1 MTGSSEGRPAADRT
15 TRASGTFAIT
25 TQRPVAIFMVVV
37 AVAVFGYISYQ
48 QLALT
53 LMPELSYPTV
63 TIRTEYPDT
72 APEEVENLI
81 SRPIE
86 QRLGVLNNLVS
97 IVSISRA
104 GVSDVIL
111 EFGWDTDMNDAV
123 QTARENL
130 DRLRLPEG
138 VHRPLILRYDPTQD
152 PIMRVGL
159 YGGGDLYAL
168 RQIAEDEIRQ
178 ELEALKGV
186 AAARVQGGLEEE
198 IRVDVDERQL
208 ALLGLG
214 IADINRRLREEN
226 VNLAGGSLLDAQT
239 QYLVRT
245 LNEFQSL
252 DEVAGLIVGEREGV
266 EIRLKDVAEIGRGHK
281 EREVITRVNGVES
294 VEIEIFKEADA
305 NIVSTAKRVRSRLF
319 GSPEQLDYVAKLK
332 AGQIEKAE
340 KGNRGAQVRQFVQ
353 LKEMTSFIQYSLPHG
368 MEMGVL
374 SDQSRF
380 IERSV
385 DEVKQTAVIGGLLAI
400 LVLYVFLRN
409 PINTAIVGLAIP
421 ISVVAT
427 FAPMNIFDVS
437 LNIMSLGGLALGIGM
452 LVDNSIV
459 VLESIFRCREEGDDI
474 VSAAIR
480 GTGEVGGAVFASTLT
495 TVAVFFPIVFVDGVA
510 GQVFGDM
517 ALTVVFS
524 LIASLGVALFFI
536 PMLASRRV
544 QVGEGAGPGL
554 PGGRVGEV
562 TRSEVLQLW
571 SLEKLKSIRTE
582 RARGG
587 NLAPFSGWIL
597 LLFLCVILE
606 FAGRTLWILAAAV
619 ILLLKMAFVVLA
631 VVPYFPVAAGVQ
643 RLRNRG
649 GPGPIWDRICSWG
662 TDRDLFKRRFVR
674 TVWDDLLSFT
684 APESLG
690 RDFKPAF
697 RWSAGSI
704 RRVVSWALRGR
715 TGMRLP
721 RALPALLA
729 LVLLAALFV
738 ITPLYLFAR
747 FAIFLAVVSVGK
759 VLVLALLL
767 TALAGLAG
775 LILLGLGVLP
785 LLVPVLFLFEHGF
798 GPLSRSYPTAIRWAL
813 QNRMPVILS
822 SLALFV
828 ACWFLLL
835 PRIGKELIP
844 QVHQGVFDLEMAMP
858 VGTPLRAT
866 DAMARRL
873 ETRVLSEGG
882 VSRVASAVGVD
893 RLAITSEDRG
903 EHTAKMTV
911 ALEEAGDG
919 DGNPAVRILRKLG
932 ALPVEIWGGVTGESL
947 LAQREE
953 ALMARLRATLR
964 DLPQL
969 KIDFS
974 RTALFTTKT
983 PIEVEIRGYDLQSLG
998 RLGREAEAALSQV
1011 PGLYDVK
1018 SSLQRGSP
1026 EVQIVYERDLLA
1038 EFGLNLRSVAS
1049 LVREKIQGEVATRF
1063 REAERRIDMLVRL
1076 READRAGVA
1085 DLRRLVVNPEGE
1097 VPISLSAVA
1106 DIRVE
1111 EGPSEIRRIDQQRAV
1126 RVSANVSGF
1135 DLGTVTGM
1143 IQHALEGMDVPKDVN
1158 ILIGGQNREMQTSL
1172 NSLAFALALA
1182 IFLVYIVM
1190 ASQFES
1196 FTHPLVII
1204 FTIPLALIG
1213 VIVVLYLLGLS
1224 LSVVVFL
1231 GLIMLAGIVVNN
1243 AIVMVDYI
1251 NRLRRDGMAKFDAIV
1266 RAATVRFRPIVMTT
1280 STTVLGLLPMALG
1293 LGEGAEIRTPMAV
1306 TVVAGL
1312 ISATVLTLVIV
1323 PTVYSLVDRGD

>member
-1 MTGSSEGRPAADRT
+1 
-15 TRASGTFAIT
+15 
-25 TQRPVAIFMVVV
+25 MVVV

-138 VHRPLILRYDPTQD
+138 VNRPLILRYDPTQD

-159 YGGGDLYAL
+159 YSGGDLYSL

-186 AAARVQGGLEEE
+186 AAARVHGGLEEE
-198 IRVDVDERQL
+198 IRVDVDEGQL

-214 IADINRRLREEN
+214 IADISRRLREEN

-252 DEVAGLIVGEREGV
+252 DEVRALVVGEREGV
-266 EIRLKDVAEIGRGHK
+266 EIRLKDVANVSRAHK

-305 NIVSTAKRVRSRLF
+305 NIVSTANRVRSRLF
-319 GSPEQLDYVAKLK
+319 GSPEQLEYVAKLK
-332 AGQIEKAE
+332 VGQIEAAE
-340 KGNRGAQVRQFVQ
+340 KGDRGAQVRRFVQ
-353 LKEMTSFIQYSLPHG
+353 LKEMTSFIQYSLPAG
-368 MEMGVL
+368 MEMEVL

-380 IERSV
+380 IEGSV
-385 DEVKQTAVIGGLLAI
+385 NEVKRTAVIGGLLAI

-474 VSAAIR
+474 VAAAIR

-495 TVAVFFPIVFVDGVA
+495 TVAVFFPIVFVEGVA

-536 PMLASRRV
+536 PMLASRRI
-544 QVGEGAGPGL
+544 QMGGSAGPGL
-554 PGGRVGEV
+554 SSGRVGEM

-571 SLEKLKSIRTE
+571 SLEKLRSVRTE
-582 RARGG
+582 RERGG
-587 NLAPFSGWIL
+587 DFAPFLGWIL
-597 LLFLCVILE
+597 LLILCVVAE
-606 FAGRTLWILAAAV
+606 FVVRALWILAAAV
-619 ILLLKMAFVVLA
+619 IVLLKMAFMVLA
-631 VVPYFPVAAGVQ
+631 VVPFLPAVAGVQ
-643 RLRNRG
+643 RLRKRG
-649 GPGPIWDRICSWG
+649 GPGPIWDAICSWG

-674 TVWDDLLSFT
+674 TIWDDLLSFT

-690 RDFKPAF
+690 SDIGPAL
-697 RWSAGSI
+697 RWSLGSM
-704 RRVVSWALRGR
+704 RRVVRWALQGGFGARSLR
-715 TGMRLP
+715 SLP
-721 RALPALLA
+721 TLLT

-738 ITPLYLFAR
+738 LTPFYLFAR
-747 FAIFLAVVSVGK
+747 FVIFLAVASAGK

-767 TALAGLAG
+767 VFLAGMAS
-775 LILLGLGVLP
+775 LILLGLLILP
-785 LLVPVLFLFEHGF
+785 ILAPILFLFEHGF
-798 GPLSRSYPTAIRWAL
+798 DPLSRSYPTGLRWAL
-813 QNRMPVILS
+813 QNRARVLLS
-822 SLALFV
+822 ALAMFA

-835 PRIGKELIP
+835 PRIGSELIP
-844 QVHQGVFDLEMAMP
+844 QVHQGEFNLEMAMP

-866 DAMARRL
+866 NEMAQRL
-873 ETRVLSEGG
+873 ESTVHAERGIA
-882 VSRVASAVGVD
+882 RVASVVGVD
-893 RLAITSEDRG
+893 RLAITSEDQG
-903 EHTAKMTV
+903 EHTAKVTV
-911 ALEEAGDG
+911 ALEEDG
-919 DGNPAVRILRKLG
+919 LEKSSASRVLRRLGSLPA
-932 ALPVEIWGGVTGESL
+932 EIWGGVTGESL
-947 LAQREE
+947 LAQREQ
-953 ALMARLRATLR
+953 ALMDRLRSALR
-964 DLPQL
+964 DLPQV

-974 RTALFTTKT
+974 RTDLFTTKT
-983 PIEVEIRGYDLQSLG
+983 PIEVEIRGNDLQSLG
-998 RLGREAEAALSQV
+998 QLGRDAEVALSGI

-1026 EVQIVYERDLLA
+1026 EVQIVYQRDLLA
-1038 EFGLNLRSVAS
+1038 KFGLNLRSVAS
-1049 LVREKIQGEVATRF
+1049 LVREKVQGEVATRF

-1076 READRAGVA
+1076 HEADRASVA
-1085 DLRRLVVNPEGE
+1085 DLRRLIVNPEGE
-1097 VPISLSAVA
+1097 VPIPLSAVA
-1106 DIRVE
+1106 DIHVK

-1126 RVSANVSGF
+1126 KVSANVSGF
-1135 DLGTVTGM
+1135 DLGTVTGR
-1143 IQHALEGMDVPKDVN
+1143 IQRALEGMDVPQDVN

-1172 NSLAFALALA
+1172 DSLAFALGLA

-1196 FTHPLVII
+1196 FSHPLIII

-1213 VIVVLYLLGLS
+1213 VILVLYLLGIS

-1251 NRLRRDGMAKFDAIV
+1251 NRLRRGGMAKFDAIAQ
-1266 RAATVRFRPIVMTT
+1266 AASVRFRPIVMTT

-1293 LGEGAEIRTPMAV
+1293 LGEGAEIRTPMAIA
-1306 TVVAGL
+1306 VVAGL
-1312 ISATVLTLVIV
+1312 ISATVLTLVII